1 MNRKAS
7 ITTLLIEVVSLL
19 IFGMVVLTWFGGLES
34 LIGGYSES
42 AALSGFRR
50 FLEPIE
56 AVCRGATN
64 EALAL
69 DLSIS
74 TFGRTNIISQV
85 YVPQNFLSQP
95 EDAGML
101 PAQMRKCVGANCL
114 CLFQLDEWEGNW
126 AKCTTSDWDS
136 TILADAKAPGCPFWY
151 YSPPG
156 IMEQLLADTLAL
168 LDLGTTILTN
178 EVIELIEGV
187 ERNVYFYSAPEYF
200 GGCALADRDN
210 ITISSFTSDTA
221 TFDCDLLINHD
232 IYDLLGEG
240 AVTVK
245 NRINNNIIIDKSS
258 ELQELINTDLT
269 DYLAD
274 RTELMVTNSIIDSS
288 PESISASVN
297 SEVSSLL
304 EDSVKTGFSNLE
316 EDISN
321 TILYFV
327 LPDLGL
333 IPVQDSGSYDDDLVN
348 CPSCTPDGCDCT
360 LNPSLVD
367 LIMND
372 DLMWDKAS
380 DVTAVG
386 DGVLSVFA
394 KMIYDELNESLGGVE
409 GFYSYPDLGAD
420 IHNRLI
426 SNISYSFN
434 DTLDRVN
441 DEFIY
446 ELAGTV
452 CNQVYNPIGEVYGL
466 SSETESNVRN
476 NFTYE
481 MGKSIIFDELEAG
494 LREHID
500 DLSYYAILCS
510 IYDLDELV
518 FESILETYSA
528 RASGNDLDPLI
539 NLMAEKISSRSGGDV
554 VFEDALDAVTAYS
567 VLLRNNL
574 TQSYNKS
581 LQDNYVED
589 GGTCYLPSPG
599 SFKSLIFEGIYD
611 AMNENEFNDY
621 YKTDIFKTPFFND
634 LNALFNDYTGRAVN
648 EFLELIFNEGYLGDP
663 YPNFKSLISNLVDDL
678 VSDFNLAL
686 MDAVDEALE
695 PGEVSRVKCWPGPS
709 GLHSRESDFKGWFKG
724 YSNINDLLSLNRYTS
739 TARLVP
745 QLLSNLNPFFKSNKA
760 LLVFFSGEEI
770 VSRVSD
776 SFTEKIEDVLLTPHF
791 TLSITGF
798 SIKSK
803 ILKKIASGLIKN
815 FLKGLVKKLAG
826 MAAGYFFNLAI
837 ASFYSDVFDSGGFV
851 EEIMYAD
858 GAIRTFNPNRMRPIS
873 CVRLD
878 ELGCGTNELIWVNE
892 SNYCYTRVVLREL
905 GDLDLWIDAL
915 GSIFG
920 LASEDWY
927 CNNKDVEL
935 GPLGQ
940 LGTAFENVCN
950 YSVGEACYRNT
961 MTACFSF
968 TCDDVCESASFKSG
982 LTCEEKQVRAFQYWV
997 GAYGDPAGFGGPF
1010 IDNINKLSV
1019 KRYGESDY
1027 AWSNGIVLT
1036 AEGVYPAFD

>member
-7 ITTLLIEVVSLL
+7 ITTLLIEVISLL

-42 AALSGFRR
+42 AALSGFRQ

-168 LDLGTTILTN
+168 LDFGTTILTN

-240 AVTVK
+240 VVTVK

-288 PESISASVN
+288 PEIISDSVN

-304 EDSVKTGFSNLE
+304 EDSVKTGFNNLE
-316 EDISN
+316 ENISN

-333 IPVQDSGSYDDDLVN
+333 IPVQDSGSYNDDLVN
-348 CPSCTPDGCDCT
+348 CPSCAPDGCDCT

-372 DLMWDKAS
+372 DLMWNKAS
-380 DVTAVG
+380 DITAVG

-394 KMIYDELNESLGGVE
+394 KMIYDELNEEVGGVE
-409 GFYSYPDLGAD
+409 DFYSYPDLGAD
-420 IHNRLI
+420 IHNKLI

-446 ELAGTV
+446 ELTGTV

-481 MGKSIIFDELEAG
+481 MGNSIIFDELELG
-494 LREHID
+494 LRAHVD
-500 DLSYYAILCS
+500 DLSYYTIRCS
-510 IYDLDELV
+510 LYDLDELV
-518 FESILETYSA
+518 FRSILETYSV
-528 RASGNDLDPLI
+528 RASNNDLDSLI
-539 NLMAEKISSRSGGDV
+539 NLTAEKISSRSGGDV

-567 VLLRNNL
+567 TLLRNNL

-581 LQDNYVED
+581 LQDNYVVD
-589 GGTCYLPSPG
+589 YTGNCFLPTSG
-599 SFKSLIFEGIYD
+599 SFKSLILTGLYE
-611 AMNENEFNDY
+611 AMDENEFNDY
-621 YKTDIFKTPFFND
+621 YKTDSFKTPFFNY
-634 LNALFNDYTGRAVN
+634 LNALFNNYAGR
-648 EFLELIFNEGYLGDP
+648 
-663 YPNFKSLISNLVDDL
+663 S
-678 VSDFNLAL
+678 
-686 MDAVDEALE
+686 
-695 PGEVSRVKCWPGPS
+695 
-709 GLHSRESDFKGWFKG
+709 
-724 YSNINDLLSLNRYTS
+724 IN
-739 TARLVP
+739 V
-745 QLLSNLNPFFKSNKA
+745 FFE
-760 LLVFFSGEEI
+760 LVF
-770 VSRVSD
+770 
-776 SFTEKIEDVLLTPHF
+776 
-791 TLSITGF
+791 
-798 SIKSK
+798 
-803 ILKKIASGLIKN
+803 N
-815 FLKGLVKKLAG
+815 
-826 MAAGYFFNLAI
+826 
-837 ASFYSDVFDSGGFV
+837 
-851 EEIMYAD
+851 
-858 GAIRTFNPNRMRPIS
+858 
-873 CVRLD
+873 
-878 ELGCGTNELIWVNE
+878 
-892 SNYCYTRVVLREL
+892 
-905 GDLDLWIDAL
+905 
-915 GSIFG
+915 
-920 LASEDWY
+920 
-927 CNNKDVEL
+927 
-935 GPLGQ
+935 
-940 LGTAFENVCN
+940 
-950 YSVGEACYRNT
+950 
-961 MTACFSF
+961 
-968 TCDDVCESASFKSG
+968 
-982 LTCEEKQVRAFQYWV
+982 
-997 GAYGDPAGFGGPF
+997 
-1010 IDNINKLSV
+1010 
-1019 KRYGESDY
+1019 
-1027 AWSNGIVLT
+1027 
-1036 AEGVYPAFD
+1036 